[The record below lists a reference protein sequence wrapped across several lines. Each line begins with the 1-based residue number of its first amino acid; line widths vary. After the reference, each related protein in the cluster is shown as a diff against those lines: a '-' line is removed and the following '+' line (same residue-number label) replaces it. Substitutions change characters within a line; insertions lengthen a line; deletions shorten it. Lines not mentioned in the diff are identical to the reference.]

1 MHLTRMDLLH
11 TRALDTRVPLGT
23 CDANTNWR
31 TAAYSAGTI
40 TAGHTRVTGEFTDLN
55 APGRRALS
63 GSLAYEKEPQ
73 RQHVRVRVCSPFLA
87 SQRAAI
93 AVVFWSH
100 LECMI
105 PVTEGFV
112 RKHEYVSGPTS
123 CGKAVTGAN
132 GVDHST
138 YCVRSPAASQE
149 ELGRQGG
156 PSGKPGGPPFRAP
169 GVEALL
175 AWGP

>member
-93 AVVFWSH
+93 AVVLWSH

-138 YCVRSPAASQE
+138 FCVRSALANRRSTAD
-149 ELGRQGG
+149 GAGH
-156 PSGKPGGPPFRAP
+156 PGDRVARPFCVP